1 MRYFLLTLTLLLSLS
16 AVLALGNIHSHTTIK
31 AGEQFVLGGQQ
42 RGAFRVKARN
52 SGPVPVSVAERRAD
66 GGLQER
72 GRLDPG
78 QRAELAFAAGSA
90 ALVRNL
96 GERPAEMDFV
106 VSGDVSFG
114 MGMGYEGLKK

>member
-1 MRYFLLTLTLLLSLS
+1 MRHLLIILTLLLPLS
-16 AVLALGNIHSHTTIK
+16 AVLALGDIHSHTSIK

-66 GGLQER
+66 GALEER
-72 GRLDPG
+72 GRLEPG

-96 GERPAEMDFV
+96 GERQAVLDFRIT
-106 VSGDVSFG
+106 GDVSFN
-114 MGMGYEGLKK
+114 MGMGYEVLRK

>member
-1 MRYFLLTLTLLLSLS
+1 MRHLLIILTLLLPLS
-16 AVLALGNIHSHTTIK
+16 AVLALGDIHSHTSIK

-66 GGLQER
+66 GALEER
-72 GRLDPG
+72 GRLEPG

-96 GERPAEMDFV
+96 GERQAEIDV
-106 VSGDVSFG
+106 VISGDASYK
-114 MGMGYEGLKK
+114 MGMTYEGLKK